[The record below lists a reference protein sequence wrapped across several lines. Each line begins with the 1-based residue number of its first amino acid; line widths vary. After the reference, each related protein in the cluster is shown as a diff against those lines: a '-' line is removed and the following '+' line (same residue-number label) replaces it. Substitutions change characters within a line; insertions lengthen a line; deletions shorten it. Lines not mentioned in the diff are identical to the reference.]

1 MRSDG
6 APSAPAA
13 PAPPREAA
21 RRAGAIGPARASR
34 APWGLR
40 AAAWGAV
47 LFLHVPLALIVL
59 YAFSAEDKSYVFPPP
74 ALTADWFAVAWAR
87 DDVWAAIK
95 LSLEVAAWSTAIAV
109 VLGTL
114 AAAALARTTFF
125 GRDVVTLLLILPI
138 ALPGI
143 ITGIA
148 LRSAYH
154 TLQIPFSFWTI
165 VIGHATFCVVV
176 VYNNAVARLRRLQ
189 PNLIE
194 ASMDLGAD
202 AFQTVRH
209 VVLPQLGSALLA
221 GALLAFALSFDEVI
235 VTTFTAGQQT
245 TLPIWMLQE
254 LIRPRQRPVT
264 NVVAVVIIA
273 LTFVPILA
281 AYYLTRADEPRV
293 A

>member
-1 MRSDG
+1 MSNG
-6 APSAPAA
+6 
-13 PAPPREAA
+13 
-21 RRAGAIGPARASR
+21 R
-34 APWGLR
+34 APWALKL
-40 AAAWGAV
+40 AAGAVV
-47 LFLHVPLALIVL
+47 LFLHLPIALIIL

-74 ALTADWFAVAWAR
+74 DLTTRWFAVAWER
-87 DDVWAAIK
+87 EDVWAAIK
-95 LSLEVAAWSTAIAV
+95 LSAEVAAISTVIAL

-114 AAAALARTTFF
+114 AAGALARARFF
-125 GRDVVTLLLILPI
+125 GRDAISLLLILPI

-154 TLQIPFSFWTI
+154 TLEIPFSFWTI

-176 VYNNAVARLRRLQ
+176 VFNNAVARLRRMN

-202 AFQTVRH
+202 GWQTLRY

-273 LTFVPILA
+273 LTFIPILL
-281 AYYLTRADEPRV
+281 AYWFTRADEPAHR
-293 A
+293 

>member
-1 MRSDG
+1 MRSD
-6 APSAPAA
+6 
-13 PAPPREAA
+13 
-21 RRAGAIGPARASR
+21 RRATP
-34 APWGLR
+34 LNL
-40 AAAWGAV
+40 AAFGV
-47 LFLHVPLALIVL
+47 LAFLHVPLAMIVL
-59 YAFSAEDKSYVFPPP
+59 YAFSAEDKSYQFPPP
-74 ALTADWFAVAWAR
+74 ALTTRWFAVAWDR
-87 DDVWAAIK
+87 PDVWAAIR
-95 LSLEVAAWSTAIAV
+95 LSLEVATVSTAIAL

-114 AAAALARTTFF
+114 AAAALARSRFF
-125 GRDVVTLLLILPI
+125 GRDVISLLLILPI

-143 ITGIA
+143 VTGIA
-148 LRSAYH
+148 LRSAYGAMEV
-154 TLQIPFSFWTI
+154 PFSFWTI
-165 VIGHATFCVVV
+165 VVGHATFCVVV
-176 VYNNAVARLRRLQ
+176 VFNNAVARLRRLH

-202 AFQTVRH
+202 GFQTVRY

-273 LTFVPILA
+273 LTFIPILA
-281 AYYLTRADEPRV
+281 AYTLTRSDDPGHR
-293 A
+293 

>member
-1 MRSDG
+1 MRS
-6 APSAPAA
+6 
-13 PAPPREAA
+13 E
-21 RRAGAIGPARASR
+21 AGAGAGWP
-34 APWGLR
+34 LK
-40 AAAWGAV
+40 AAAAAVV
-47 LFLHVPLALIVL
+47 LFLHLPLALIVL

-74 ALTADWFAVAWAR
+74 GLTTRWFAVAWER
-87 DDVWAAIK
+87 EDVWAAIR
-95 LSLEVAAWSTAIAV
+95 LSMQVALWSAAIAL

-114 AAAALARTTFF
+114 AAGALARARFF
-125 GRDVVTLLLILPI
+125 GRDAISLLLILPI

-154 TLQIPFSFWTI
+154 TLEIPFSFWTI

-176 VYNNAVARLRRLQ
+176 VFNNAVARLRRLN

-202 AFQTVRH
+202 GFQTLRH

-264 NVVAVVIIA
+264 NVVAVVVIA
-273 LTFVPILA
+273 LTFFPILL
-281 AYYLTRADEPRV
+281 AYWFTRADEPAAR
-293 A
+293 

>member
-6 APSAPAA
+6 ARGSQAGWPLKTAA
-13 PAPPREAA
+13 TAV
-21 RRAGAIGPARASR
+21 
-34 APWGLR
+34 
-40 AAAWGAV
+40 V
-47 LFLHVPLALIVL
+47 LFLHIPLALIIL

-74 ALTADWFAVAWAR
+74 ALTTQWFGVAWER
-87 DDVWAAIK
+87 EDVWAAIK
-95 LSLEVAAWSTAIAV
+95 LSVQVALWSTAIAL

-114 AAAALARTTFF
+114 AAGALARAKFF
-125 GRDVVTLLLILPI
+125 GRDVISLLLILPI

-143 ITGIA
+143 VTGIA

-154 TLQIPFSFWTI
+154 TLEIPFSFWTI

-176 VYNNAVARLRRLQ
+176 VFNNAVARLRRMN

-202 AFQTVRH
+202 GFQTLRYVI
-209 VVLPQLGSALLA
+209 LPQLGSALLA

-273 LTFVPILA
+273 LTFIPILL
-281 AYYLTRADEPRV
+281 AYWFTRADEPVHR
-293 A
+293 